1 VRCEGEKF
9 IKRKVLRQKVAY
21 RVLHAGNKKT
31 GNKGQNTLVGSPL
44 YADKPCRPSQDPQ
57 NVILQQ
63 HGCYGE
69 VLFDMPKSSKNKQQ
83 EQPI

>member
-1 VRCEGEKF
+1 MQGTKKRE
-9 IKRKVLRQKVAY
+9 IKGKIPWLAAR
-21 RVLHAGNKKT
+21 
-31 GNKGQNTLVGSPL
+31 L

-83 EQPI
+83 EQPILHGHSVTAMN